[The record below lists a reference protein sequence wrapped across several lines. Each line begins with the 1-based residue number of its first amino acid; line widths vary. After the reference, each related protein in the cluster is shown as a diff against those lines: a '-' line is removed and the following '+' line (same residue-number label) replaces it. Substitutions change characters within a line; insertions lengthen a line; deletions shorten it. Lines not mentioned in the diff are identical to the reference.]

1 MTKRIVYLDEAAD
14 ILGLSKEA
22 IRKRIKRDSI
32 KAKKD
37 ADGRWQVIIEDT
49 DQDTTTGHGQATK
62 DAYIRSLEERVSEL
76 KQERDYLRQ
85 DVEYFKVL
93 TMQKEQKILQLE
105 DGRQKRFKWWP
116 FGKKDKE

>member
-1 MTKRIVYLDEAAD
+1 MTKRIVYIDEASD
-14 ILGLSKEA
+14 ILGLSREA
-22 IRKRIKRDSI
+22 IRKRIKRGSI

-93 TMQKEQKILQLE
+93 TMQKERKILQLE

>member
-1 MTKRIVYLDEAAD
+1 MTKRIVYIDEASD
-14 ILGLSKEA
+14 ILGLSREA
-22 IRKRIKRDSI
+22 IRKRIKRGSI

-49 DQDTTTGHGQATK
+49 DQDTGHIHGQDVK
-62 DAYIRSLEERVSEL
+62 EAYIRSLEERVSEL
-76 KQERDYLRQ
+76 KQQNDYLRQ
-85 DVEYFKVL
+85 DVEYFKVI

>member
-22 IRKRIKRDSI
+22 LRKRIKRGSI
-32 KAKKD
+32 SAQKD
-37 ADGRWQVIIEDT
+37 AAGRWQVVIPD
-49 DQDTTTGHGQATK
+49 DGQDTGSGHVKDVT
-62 DAYIRSLEERVSEL
+62 DAYIRSLEERVEEL
-76 KQERDYLRQ
+76 KQQNDYLRQ

-105 DGRQKRFKWWP
+105 DGRRFKWWP
-116 FGKKDKE
+116 FKRKQE